1 MDRIF
6 DKVLRLPGEE
16 TKSLRGDAPRQ
27 ELADGD
33 RGGEVLTWSSPVQWG
48 ICTNKRRCW
57 GIYKII

>member
-33 RGGEVLTWSSPVQWG
+33 RGG
-48 ICTNKRRCW
+48 RC
-57 GIYKII
+57 